1 MKRSIHLS
9 MVVSAL
15 VAATVASAAEAMIA
29 IGDTETTVLEAM
41 GEPSGYIR
49 MDGMQMLYYDRG
61 HVKIND
67 GVVSEVSLI
76 SDAQLTARRKAAQNA
91 RMRAARREA
100 ERREELQLEGLAIK
114 QRMLEGGE
122 LDGETAQNQVA
133 AWSDFRNRY
142 PGVPVETQLASAL
155 QRLEFQ
161 LDRDRIE
168 AEGRRRD
175 LETQLRIAELQER
188 VARTE
193 QRARD
198 AEQRARDAEDAARR
212 SRYSYTYPVNV
223 THYPVQTSHRSHHA
237 HFSVT
242 SPETCTTTKTT
253 FGTGAIRQEVTRTTC
268 APTVSS
274 SRTVIRSRLHKETSS
289 RHLGVTALHMR
300 GNAGARVT
308 F

>member
-1 MKRSIHLS
+1 MITAAVL
-9 MVVSAL
+9 
-15 VAATVASAAEAMIA
+15 AATVAGAVEATIA
-29 IGDTETTVLEAM
+29 IGDTEAAVLEAL

-76 SDAQLTARRKAAQNA
+76 SDAQLTARRKAAEDE
-91 RMRAARREA
+91 RMRKAQREA
-100 ERREELQLEGLAIK
+100 ERRNELQLEGLAIK
-114 QRMLEGGE
+114 RRMLESGE
-122 LDGETAQNQVA
+122 LDGATAQNQVD

-155 QRLEFQ
+155 QRLELQ
-161 LDRDRIE
+161 LDRNRTE
-168 AEGRRRD
+168 AEGRQRD
-175 LETQLRIAELQER
+175 LEIQLRIAELQER

-198 AEQRARDAEDAARR
+198 AEQRARDAEDDSRR

-223 THYPVQTSHRSHHA
+223 THYPVQTSHSSHHA
-237 HFSVT
+237 HSPAT
-242 SPETCTTTKTT
+242 SSETCTTTKTT

-274 SRTVIRSRLHKETSS
+274 SRTVIQSRLHTEIPS
-289 RHLGVTALHMR
+289 RHLGITALHMR
-300 GNAGARVT
+300 GNAGARIT